1 MPTHPRVTRIRPIT
15 PAQRQRLEALR
26 GLARLLDSAFEIP
39 GLRVRIG
46 LDPIIGLLPGIGDLV
61 SPIFAIGILWQSRDL
76 NLPRV
81 VQLRMIM
88 NVAIDSV
95 LGVVPLVGDLFDV
108 AWKANDRNYALLE
121 RYALEERPPS
131 TGDWLFV
138 IAMIGI
144 LLLLA
149 AIPVALIVWLF
160 NVL

>member
-1 MPTHPRVTRIRPIT
+1 MPKYPRVTRIRPIT

-39 GLRVRIG
+39 GLGVRIG
-46 LDPIIGLLPGIGDLV
+46 LDPIIGLVPGIGDLV
-61 SPIFAIGILWQSRDL
+61 SPLFAIGILWQSREL

-81 VQLRMIM
+81 VQFRMLM

-95 LGVVPLVGDLFDV
+95 LGVVPVAGDLFDV

-138 IAMIGI
+138 VGMIGL

-149 AIPVALIVWLF
+149 AVPVALMVWLF